1 MNIETIAV
9 HAGRSVDPATGA
21 ITPPIHMS
29 TTFERQADGSYPHGF
44 VYGRSGN
51 PSRIL
56 LEECVRDLEGGVAGA
71 AFGSGMAAIMSVFQA
86 LSPGDHVIAPLDI
99 YHGTA
104 SLLRGMLARWNLRTS
119 FVEMTDIDEVRRA
132 MNSSTRLI
140 MVETP
145 SNPLLKITD
154 IAAVAEVAHQH
165 GITCVC
171 DNTWASPALQR
182 CLALGAD
189 LVVHSTTKY
198 LGGHGDVTGGMVV
211 SARQDG
217 LFEEIRKIQQQGGA
231 VPSPFDCWLVLRG
244 IRTLPSLKCTI
255 QGWKGTPATRWPGGR
270 WNGLCLFPGRWRKG
284 RSMRAHSEN
293 AAKVAKFL
301 DGHPKVL
308 EVYYPG
314 LEGRPG
320 HEVAR
325 RQMERFGGMLSFR
338 VGGGREEAF
347 RVAASTTLFTRA
359 TSLGSYESLIE
370 HRASIE
376 GAESQTPDD
385 LLRVSVG
392 LEHADD
398 LIADL
403 EQALTS

>member
-9 HAGRSVDPATGA
+9 HSGRSVDPVTGA
-21 ITPPIHMS
+21 VNPPIHMS
-29 TTFERQADGSYPHGF
+29 TTFEREADGSYPHGF

-51 PSRIL
+51 PSRKL
-56 LEECVRDLEGGVAGA
+56 LEECVRDLEGGVAAA

-86 LSPGDHVIAPLDI
+86 LSPGDHVIAPRDI

-104 SLLRGMLARWNLRTS
+104 RLLREVMARWNLDTS
-119 FVEMTDIDEVRRA
+119 FVDMTDIDAVRQA
-132 MNSSTRLI
+132 IIPSTRLLI
-140 MVETP
+140 IETP

-154 IAAVAEVAHQH
+154 VAAMAEVARQR
-165 GITCVC
+165 GITCLC

-182 CLALGAD
+182 CIDLGAD

-198 LGGHGDVTGGMVV
+198 LGGHGDVTGGIVV

-217 LFEEIRKIQQQGGA
+217 LFEEISRIQQQGGA

-244 IRTLPSLKCTI
+244 IRTLPY
-255 QGWKGTPATRWPGGR
+255 R
-270 WNGLCLFPGRWRKG
+270 
-284 RSMRAHSEN
+284 MRAHSEN
-293 AAKVAKFL
+293 AAQVATFL

-314 LEGRPG
+314 LKGHPG
-320 HEVAR
+320 HDVAR
-325 RQMERFGGMLSFR
+325 RQMDMFGGMLSFR
-338 VGGGREEAF
+338 VQGGREAAF
-347 RVAASTTLFTRA
+347 RVAAGTSLFVRA
-359 TSLGSYESLIE
+359 TSLGSCESLIE

-376 GAESQTPDD
+376 GPESGTPDD

-392 LEHADD
+392 LENADD
-398 LIADL
+398 LVSDL
-403 EQALTS
+403 EQALTAGG